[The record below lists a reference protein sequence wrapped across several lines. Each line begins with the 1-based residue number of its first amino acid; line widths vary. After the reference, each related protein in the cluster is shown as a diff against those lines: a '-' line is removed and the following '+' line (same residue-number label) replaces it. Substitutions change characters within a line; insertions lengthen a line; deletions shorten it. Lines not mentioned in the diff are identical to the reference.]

1 MKPTESRD
9 RWIKMEEE
17 MTTLTKENARLLQER
32 EYLRADLE
40 ECKAELFRR
49 MPPSQ
54 ISDSS
59 IKTVLE
65 HIHQSI
71 DSFVYDVMKDVV
83 DDDALH
89 CYCREL
95 QRRPKQ
101 KKRRSRNPIHEFVRK
116 ANISTWGSYS
126 CSNLY
131 ILSVVI
137 QRILDHF
144 VFKKS
149 YPIGITDEQRLVLME
164 VEKAMLHTGQ
174 APGQAGA
181 HVSLDQQSN
190 RDRPGQERID
200 LWRSETLTAL
210 TTLRENGAH
219 LEKVTRKICSDLGHF
234 FSPWLLGAGPFAKV
248 EERFRQEILDPAIR
262 LHQDLKSSSYRYEFD
277 TISNA
282 VFDELS
288 PRQLFDRYDLKD
300 ADSWL
305 EPRSEKDVGR
315 ALYNLHPS
323 IVRLRTRGKHPIAI
337 TKPVMVISN
346 PTREKSWNQHG
357 RRKSLMDGTNL
368 LPAAAESSHGKTHNV
383 SLNDPQT
390 SAQVKVADDSTDSG
404 STSSSWTRRGS
415 SDQQGRPTHLTKQ
428 TQGYLHKSQ
437 RQISPKLSDDDLS
450 LKMHPRSHT
459 EEEVPSSRML
469 WEDQPLRPYKRG
481 RYIPGASSTFPIQAT
496 ARQSRQV
503 PGREAVGTYRDK
515 SSPRRSAN
523 EDAQPTTPP
532 STAVLGTSPSSVAP
546 RSFVAGVKTFMRYSR
561 PTHSDSHSDNGENPQ
576 KRLK

>member
-1 MKPTESRD
+1 MTPTESRD

-17 MTTLTKENARLLQER
+17 MTTLTEENTRLSQEK

-49 MPPSQ
+49 MPPTQ

-59 IKTVLE
+59 IKTALE
-65 HIHQSI
+65 QIHRSI

-89 CYCREL
+89 CYCKKL

-101 KKRRSRNPIHEFVRK
+101 KKRRSRNPLHGFVRK
-116 ANISTWGSYS
+116 ADISTWGSYS

-137 QRILDHF
+137 QCILDDF
-144 VFKKS
+144 VFKEN

-174 APGQAGA
+174 AQGQAGA

-190 RDRPGQERID
+190 RDGPGQERID

-210 TTLRENGAH
+210 TALRENGAH
-219 LEKVTRKICSDLGHF
+219 LEKGSRRICSDLGPF

-248 EERFRQEILDPAIR
+248 EERFRHEILDPAIR
-262 LHQDLKSSSYRYEFD
+262 LHQDLKSSSHRYEFD
-277 TISNA
+277 AIPSA

-305 EPRSEKDVGR
+305 EPRHEKDVGR

-323 IVRLRTRGKHPIAI
+323 VVRLRTRGKDPIAI
-337 TKPVMVISN
+337 KKPVMVVSN
-346 PTREKSWNQHG
+346 PNREKNWSQHG
-357 RRKSLMDGTNL
+357 RGKSLMDGTNL
-368 LPAAAESSHGKTHNV
+368 LPATAESSDGKIHNV
-383 SLNDPQT
+383 SLDDPQT
-390 SAQVKVADDSTDSG
+390 SVQVKVADDSTDSG

-415 SDQQGRPTHLTKQ
+415 SYRQGRPTNPTTQ
-428 TQGYLHKSQ
+428 TQRDLYKSPQ
-437 RQISPKLSDDDLS
+437 RQISPELSDDDLS

-459 EEEVPSSRML
+459 EEEIPSSRRFR
-469 WEDQPLRPYKRG
+469 EDQPVRPYKRG
-481 RYIPGASSTFPIQAT
+481 RYILGASSTFPIQAT

-503 PGREAVGTYRDK
+503 PGREAVGTYREK

-532 STAVLGTSPSSVAP
+532 STVVTSPSSMAS
-546 RSFVAGVKTFMRYSR
+546 RGLLAGVKALMHYPKPPHRN
-561 PTHSDSHSDNGENPQ
+561 SHSDHGESPL
-576 KRLK
+576 KRSK